1 MSLSRFA
8 PVRMLTITALVLGLA
23 FTMVAAYTVS
33 PAAPRASAGVVSLS
47 KSKSAVRA
55 ASTRQGSPY
64 RYGAT
69 GPRRFDCSGLTRWAF
84 ARVGKSLPHSSSAQV
99 SKTRRISKDNRRRG
113 DLVFFGSRTGVYHVG
128 IFAGKG
134 RIWHASRPGTPVRK
148 SKIWTSR
155 VFYGRVR

>member
-23 FTMVAAYTVS
+23 FTMSAAYTVS
-33 PAAPRASAGVVSLS
+33 PAVPKAGAAMTFS
-47 KSKSAVRA
+47 KAKTAVRA

-128 IFAGKG
+128 IYAGKN